1 MATGNLHL
9 LTFEFSAAGGMQSG
23 SRVSACDK
31 SIRTAVTSAYFI
43 NDNFDLLKLKLTN
56 IASLQAV
63 ILSPISIK
71 YTAKVFEGGYQTP
84 SATPSLCSVPSC
96 VGQTWHG
103 RLGDT
108 VNFGELCISLV
119 GSVFQNTREQLLFD
133 EGKRKTLSA
142 KNANRKCSVVQSK
155 ETR

>member
-1 MATGNLHL
+1 
-9 LTFEFSAAGGMQSG
+9 MQSG

-56 IASLQAV
+56 IVSLQAV

-84 SATPSLCSVPSC
+84 SATPSLC
-96 VGQTWHG
+96 
-103 RLGDT
+103 
-108 VNFGELCISLV
+108 
-119 GSVFQNTREQLLFD
+119 
-133 EGKRKTLSA
+133 
-142 KNANRKCSVVQSK
+142 
-155 ETR
+155 

>member
-1 MATGNLHL
+1 M
-9 LTFEFSAAGGMQSG
+9 
-23 SRVSACDK
+23 
-31 SIRTAVTSAYFI
+31 
-43 NDNFDLLKLKLTN
+43 
-56 IASLQAV
+56 
-63 ILSPISIK
+63 
-71 YTAKVFEGGYQTP
+71 FEGGYQTP
-84 SATPSLCSVPSC
+84 KAQLRLSVSVPSC
-96 VGQTWHG
+96 VRQTWHG

>member
-1 MATGNLHL
+1 
-9 LTFEFSAAGGMQSG
+9 MQSG

-56 IASLQAV
+56 IASLQAA

-96 VGQTWHG
+96 VRQTWHG

-108 VNFGELCISLV
+108 VNFGNFASPWLFLYFKTQENNFYLMKENEKLCLQKMQI
-119 GSVFQNTREQLLFD
+119 GN
-133 EGKRKTLSA
+133 
-142 KNANRKCSVVQSK
+142 VV
-155 ETR
+155 